1 MKHDLTL
8 WYSEYLIAETALI
21 TPLSRQTSE
30 TLDTQLQEPQNIEI
44 KYWKHISKSST
55 PYRK

>member
-30 TLDTQLQEPQNIEI
+30 TCIGSLDTQLQEKNPKI
-44 KYWKHISKSST
+44 
-55 PYRK
+55 